1 MMARASLRNKVW
13 EFAQSL
19 GKTFM
24 FPVSL
29 MAFMGLLLG
38 VGSSIT
44 SPSTID
50 NFPFPGIQIISA
62 TLMDEWRE
70 VANC

>member
-38 VGSSIT
+38 G
-44 SPSTID
+44 
-50 NFPFPGIQIISA
+50 GIIHNQP
-62 TLMDEWRE
+62 LHHR
-70 VANC
+70 